1 LGDREPRKEI
11 NLLLQNSLVDPS
23 PERRRLK
30 EIIGHVRA
38 GYLDRW
44 ANALK
49 VEEDKRVKPE
59 RFSRTVAAH
68 RLDLGF
74 SASHLKVWARRL
86 DHDRATAVE
95 IAESAAKLARTR
107 ARPHEV
113 LVALEKVPGRREL
126 AEPLDDWRSKGEVIT
141 WLKDNGHDPAGI
153 RTGGGF
159 VYRLDALDP
168 YGAAEQARQLLDR
181 MVARSHYLRAHRGG
195 VVPVPRIWV
204 AGHPRPVPLD
214 PPARGADVL
223 SLVHE
228 GHLYK
233 VDSGRGRI
241 DDALEL
247 AAAVNRGGACSRRR
261 LGCRR
266 VSPRPR
272 RRPEGDFSGT
282 SGPIKRHER
291 ETAERSFAQVIDH
304 KSLIAAGHRTRWS
317 LLGHLMSECRRTPSD
332 LLLSGS
338 GRGAAASLR

>member
-181 MVARSHYLRAHRGG
+181 MVARPTTCVLTARASS
-195 VVPVPRIWV
+195 
-204 AGHPRPVPLD
+204 LF
-214 PPARGADVL
+214 PA
-223 SLVHE
+223 
-228 GHLYK
+228 
-233 VDSGRGRI
+233 
-241 DDALEL
+241 
-247 AAAVNRGGACSRRR
+247 
-261 LGCRR
+261 
-266 VSPRPR
+266 
-272 RRPEGDFSGT
+272 
-282 SGPIKRHER
+282 
-291 ETAERSFAQVIDH
+291 
-304 KSLIAAGHRTRWS
+304 
-317 LLGHLMSECRRTPSD
+317 
-332 LLLSGS
+332 SGS
-338 GRGAAASLR
+338 PVTPGRYHWILLPGAPMSCPSCTRDTCTRSTAGAAASMTLSSSPPRSTAEAPAVAGGWAAVESLLVHADDPKGTFLGLPAPSSGTSVKQPKGHSRRSSTTSHSSRQVTGLAGLFWDI